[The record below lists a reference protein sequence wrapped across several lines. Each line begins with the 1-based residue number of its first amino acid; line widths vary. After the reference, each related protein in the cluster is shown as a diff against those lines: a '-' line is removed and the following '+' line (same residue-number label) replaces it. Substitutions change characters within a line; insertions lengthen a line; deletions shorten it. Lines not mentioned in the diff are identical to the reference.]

1 MFGII
6 FICCKSLKEMFGKLK
21 VVLLFFQYFFKLIKK
36 LEKLFMGIIMANII
50 LCSVDNSWLLL
61 ASNKNKYNYQWF
73 TGQ

>member
-50 LCSVDNSWLLL
+50 LCSVDNS
-61 ASNKNKYNYQWF
+61 
-73 TGQ
+73 

>member
-6 FICCKSLKEMFGKLK
+6 FICCKSLKEKFGKLK
-21 VVLLFFQYFFKLIKK
+21 AVLLFFQYFFKLIKK

>member
-6 FICCKSLKEMFGKLK
+6 FICCKSLKEKFGKLK

-50 LCSVDNSWLLL
+50 LCSVDNS
-61 ASNKNKYNYQWF
+61 
-73 TGQ
+73 